1 MTARTGQYRATA
13 AEVIRALWDAM
24 PSNEREMEQAPV
36 KLYREAC
43 ALCKE
48 QGFENAVICCET
60 ALRLARQTRDSD
72 GTASSYYTEGL
83 GLAILGAIHLHSCS
97 VQNAVECFQK
107 AAMHFRNSNR
117 YRSES
122 VARMAIGEGYALILD
137 ENEKAGKTIPQDWE
151 QALSAFQRSL
161 NIIERLRATDETTI
175 GLKMHVISRMDEV
188 RHSFTESLARGA
200 PSSAMPRVGEPPS
213 GQAADAQ
220 PTEGSP
226 QDKQQP
232 GPRGTEGL
240 KEVPIVGIVRAGPGR
255 LAEQKHSSS
264 LSLDAELARSVTHAI
279 DIEGCSMV
287 DEGIYPGDFVL
298 IHEQQ
303 ELERGELG
311 VFLITYAGEL
321 TETTLKHYY
330 PEADHVCLKSVGES
344 GPVMLIIPREEN
356 ISRIIK
362 QYEQQGY
369 AVHPYV
375 NANLEIVAKAHG
387 LFRLF
392 DRVRHRKRR

>member
-1 MTARTGQYRATA
+1 MTATPGQYQATA
-13 AEVIRALWDAM
+13 AEVMRALWDAM
-24 PSNEREMEQAPV
+24 PSNERELEQAPV
-36 KLYREAC
+36 GLYRQAC
-43 ALCKE
+43 ALCEE
-48 QGFENAVICCET
+48 QSPENAVTCCES

-72 GTASSYYTEGL
+72 GTASFYYTEGL
-83 GLAILGAIHLHSCS
+83 GLAILGAIHLHSYS
-97 VQNAVECFQK
+97 VQNAIECFQK
-107 AAMHFRNSNR
+107 AAIHFRNSNR
-117 YRSES
+117 YRSKS
-122 VARMAIGEGYALILD
+122 VAWMAIGEAYALILD
-137 ENEKAGKTIPQDWE
+137 ENEKDGKSVPQDWE
-151 QALSAFQRSL
+151 RALSAFQRSL
-161 NIIERLRATDETTI
+161 SIIERLRATDETTI
-175 GLKMHVISRMDEV
+175 GLKMHVVSRMDEV
-188 RHSFTESLARGA
+188 RQSFTESLARDA
-200 PSSAMPRVGEPPS
+200 ASSATPEVEEPPS

-220 PTEGSP
+220 PTEEPP

-240 KEVPIVGIVRAGPGR
+240 KKVPIVGIVRAGPGR
-255 LAEQKHSSS
+255 LAEQKHLGS

-303 ELERGELG
+303 QLERGEPG

-330 PEADHVCLKSVGES
+330 PEPDHICLKSIGES
-344 GPVMLIIPREEN
+344 GPVMLIIPREGDV
-356 ISRIIK
+356 SRIIK

-369 AVHPYV
+369 VVHPYV

-392 DRVRHRKRR
+392 DRVRR